1 MRRWIS
7 LLACLLALTAL
18 CGCGSAAEADGEKNG
33 RIVVGFSQL
42 GSESD
47 WRIANTRSMTDAFC
61 EENGY
66 QLEFD
71 NAKQKQENQLAAVR
85 NFILQGVD
93 IIMIAPTEETGWE
106 NVLTEA
112 RDAGIPV
119 IIVDRAV
126 AVEDESLYL
135 TSIGSD
141 FLLEGQR
148 ATEWLAGELEKQGR
162 GDEDVNILHLQGTYG
177 ATAQLMRTKAL
188 EDAAAEN
195 DRWHIA
201 AQLYGDF
208 TEAKGYE
215 AVRDYLASDRDIDV
229 IYSENDNM
237 TFGAMQALDEA
248 GISYGVGG
256 DVILISFD
264 AVHEAL
270 EKCLAGQ
277 INLCVECN
285 PLHGPRVDELIKR
298 YQAGET
304 IPKHIYVEETLF
316 TPDTLTQEIVDN
328 REY

>member
-1 MRRWIS
+1 M
-7 LLACLLALTAL
+7 
-18 CGCGSAAEADGEKNG
+18 
-33 RIVVGFSQL
+33 
-42 GSESD
+42 
-47 WRIANTRSMTDAFC
+47 
-61 EENGY
+61 
-66 QLEFD
+66 
-71 NAKQKQENQLAAVR
+71 
-85 NFILQGVD
+85 
-93 IIMIAPTEETGWE
+93 
-106 NVLTEA
+106 
-112 RDAGIPV
+112 
-119 IIVDRAV
+119 
-126 AVEDESLYL
+126 
-135 TSIGSD
+135 
-141 FLLEGQR
+141 
-148 ATEWLAGELEKQGR
+148 
-162 GDEDVNILHLQGTYG
+162 NILHLQGTYG

-215 AVRDYLASDRDIDV
+215 AVRDYLATDRDIDV

-285 PLHGPRVDELIKR
+285 PLHGPRVDELIRR